1 MIRIILWGLAIV
13 SALMGSASAENK
25 TVYGAGMITCAEWQ
39 QYRSSG
45 NKPGS
50 YQAQAWIDG
59 YLSGSNSSGN
69 GPDFIAP
76 KPTDIAYYAWIDN
89 YCAQNP
95 LNQLMVAAFRLKQEL
110 LSRAPSR

>member
-1 MIRIILWGLAIV
+1 MIRLTLWG
-13 SALMGSASAENK
+13 
-25 TVYGAGMITCAEWQ
+25 CAEWQ

-76 KPTDIAYYAWIDN
+76 KPTDIATM
-89 YCAQNP
+89 
-95 LNQLMVAAFRLKQEL
+95 LG
-110 LSRAPSR
+110 